1 MNARAWRTI
10 ALARDQLI
18 DLGLFKSASGHG
30 LWLILML
37 TLSSPGPMQGL
48 QAFLGQ
54 DRYNARRLM
63 KKTLF
68 TLAPLCILL
77 AVTSAHA
84 QINWKTYRNTTYGY
98 SIPMPANLQL
108 QPWKGDPASPWQART
123 KTFQSKDG
131 NISLVISTHW
141 TNGRTPQ
148 EFFND
153 EVSARQK
160 EGALINYSVLKD
172 NWFVVSGTNSLGFE
186 YYTKCVVFGDEATG
200 QARYVEFTFAYPTS
214 QRSVYD
220 RAVTKMSR
228 EFVPDMPGDYDRE

>member
-1 MNARAWRTI
+1 
-10 ALARDQLI
+10 
-18 DLGLFKSASGHG
+18 
-30 LWLILML
+30 
-37 TLSSPGPMQGL
+37 
-48 QAFLGQ
+48 
-54 DRYNARRLM
+54 M

-68 TLAPLCILL
+68 IFAVLCSLS
-77 AVTSAHA
+77 AVTSTHG
-84 QINWKTYRNTTYGY
+84 QSSWKTYTNTAYGY
-98 SIPMPANLQL
+98 SIPIPANLQL
-108 QPWKGDPASPWQART
+108 QPWKGDPVSPWQART

-131 NISLVISTHW
+131 NVSLVISTHW

-186 YYTKCVVFGDEATG
+186 YYTRLIVLGDRATG
-200 QARYVEFTFAYPTS
+200 QSRYVEFTFAYPTS
-214 QRSVYD
+214 QRSIYD